1 MGHVERKTRVANRFS
16 GPYHVQPSGGTIAT
30 HVGDIVTGMDIDKN
44 YAITLLETAGFSEEV
59 PSRCYLALPP
69 VCLD

>member
-1 MGHVERKTRVANRFS
+1 
-16 GPYHVQPSGGTIAT
+16 
-30 HVGDIVTGMDIDKN
+30 MDIDKN
-44 YAITLLETAGFSEEV
+44 YAMTLDALETAGFSEEV